1 MAHLNAWIERMAAS
15 SHCVLKS
22 FGTSLAIAT
31 IGFGVF
37 QLALEAV
44 VHFRHL
50 TVISFDPREDPWFP
64 YLGFVAP
71 TALTLL
77 ALATFHGPLC
87 TSLIRKHRYSAFV
100 GALASGTA
108 VGLSFSFVMIFCWIV
123 Y

>member
-1 MAHLNAWIERMAAS
+1 MADLDAWIERIAAS
-15 SHCVLKS
+15 SHSVLKS
-22 FGTSLAIAT
+22 FGTSLAIVI
-31 IGFGVF
+31 IGFFGF

-50 TVISFDPREDPWFP
+50 TMISFDPREDPWFR

-77 ALATFHGPLC
+77 ALATFHIPL
-87 TSLIRKHRYSAFV
+87 SIFLIRNHRYPTFVSAP
-100 GALASGTA
+100 ASGTV
-108 VGLSFSFVMIFCWIV
+108 VGLSFFFFMVFCWIM